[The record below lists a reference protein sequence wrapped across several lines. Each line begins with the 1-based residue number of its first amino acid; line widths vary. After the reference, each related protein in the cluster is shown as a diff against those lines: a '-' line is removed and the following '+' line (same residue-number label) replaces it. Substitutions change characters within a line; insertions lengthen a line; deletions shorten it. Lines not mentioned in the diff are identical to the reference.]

1 VEKSMDGGESAT
13 HTTGLLFAMALS
25 QPSTLSQLLAPP
37 VAQLHAQ
44 SIGSMPYCMPPKL
57 LPKLLSML
65 LLVLVLSRGA
75 FSDGVLNMSTMP

>member
-1 VEKSMDGGESAT
+1 MHGR
-13 HTTGLLFAMALS
+13 
-25 QPSTLSQLLAPP
+25 
-37 VAQLHAQ
+37 
-44 SIGSMPYCMPPKL
+44 MPPKL